1 MAQRDD
7 QIYCGRCGHEVAAT
21 AEGQILGFAKLTC
34 ETCEAAVTGPLV
46 PVAHLAARIVAIAGL
61 AVADVLLLMRHEG
74 PGLVALGMALLALV
88 TLSANQRITRAHG
101 VRSRNVWL
109 SQLARRTD
117 RFSESAHTTG

>member
-7 QIYCGRCGHEVAAT
+7 QIFCGRCGHEVGVA
-21 AEGQILGFAKLTC
+21 AEGHFLGFAKLTC
-34 ETCEAAVTGPLV
+34 ETCEAAVTGPLL
-46 PVAHLAARIVAIAGL
+46 PAAHLAARIVAIAGL

-74 PGLVALGMALLALV
+74 PGLVALGMSLVALV
-88 TLSANQRITRAHG
+88 ILSVNQRITRAHG

-117 RFSESAHTTG
+117 RFTESAHTTG